1 MRSLSLLASP
11 HAAAGRPAASL
22 LLRRP
27 LSAPTSSSA
36 SMSETH
42 EQHTMLR
49 SDVKSLGRML
59 GDAISAH
66 SGDEIF
72 QKVCAWDVDQI
83 WPVVMS

>member
-27 LSAPTSSSA
+27 LSAPTSSA

-72 QKVCAWDVDQI
+72 QKVGAWDVDQI